1 MNKLIEM
8 NKEFP
13 MEANLAIHLLQQE
26 VMELQAQLAVAEQ
39 EVYTARHATNRLIA
53 AVNEKAEIEGYNFK
67 I

>member
-26 VMELQAQLAVAEQ
+26 VMELQDFIWPFRIHQPW
-39 EVYTARHATNRLIA
+39 ATIQAAMEMTGHRLD
-53 AVNEKAEIEGYNFK
+53 
-67 I
+67 